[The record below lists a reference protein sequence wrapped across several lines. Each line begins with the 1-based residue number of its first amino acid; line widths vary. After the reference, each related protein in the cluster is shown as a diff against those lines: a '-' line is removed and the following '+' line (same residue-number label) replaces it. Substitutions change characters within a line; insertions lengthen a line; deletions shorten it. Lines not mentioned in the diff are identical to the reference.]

1 MHCSSYAV
9 LQNDAVCSR
18 IKQKGNRN
26 SHQVLGRDMDVFSVL
41 QKPSKRLSP
50 SSSINFQP
58 SIWLNKAFFFCFY
71 SKMMLPLLLTGDS
84 KLNPVLAVYLPQ
96 KRLFY
101 SSQSAAMV
109 YKAGPWPLVSIQ
121 RGFLRFKFL
130 TQGSLGQRCGG
141 VGTSRSLGFIS
152 ASGTPQRY
160 RSWLLCSSLLLMR
173 GPSYWQRQDE
183 RRGQKGIFFILGWVG
198 FLPMHSW

>member
-1 MHCSSYAV
+1 MQFRRTMLCVPKSSQKATET
-9 LQNDAVCSR
+9 A
-18 IKQKGNRN
+18 IKYWAGTWMYFQYCK
-26 SHQVLGRDMDVFSVL
+26 SPVSACLHLLPPIFS
-41 QKPSKRLSP
+41 QAYDWTKP
-50 SSSINFQP
+50 
-58 SIWLNKAFFFCFY
+58 FFCFY

-109 YKAGPWPLVSIQ
+109 YKAGPWPLVNIQ
-121 RGFLRFKFL
+121 RGVLWFKFL

-173 GPSYWQRQDE
+173 GPSYWQKQDE